1 MMITD
6 FIKRG
11 RAKVW
16 PLFTFV
22 EPLSTNAAKPLK
34 RRGADWPSREPR
46 SANGSL
52 AAEIGQGQSRAVER
66 PCSTEYGKERSD
78 AQRFQMSDTVSDIS
92 NVRHSECLTSEG
104 QGAAGD
110 AEPVLWMP
118 LRHQKRAENP
128 QT

>member
-1 MMITD
+1 MTTD
-6 FIKRG
+6 FIERG

-52 AAEIGQGQSRAVER
+52 AAEIGKGQSRAVER

-78 AQRFQMSDTVSDIS
+78 AQRFQMSDTVSDI
-92 NVRHSECLTSEG
+92 
-104 QGAAGD
+104 
-110 AEPVLWMP
+110 
-118 LRHQKRAENP
+118 
-128 QT
+128 